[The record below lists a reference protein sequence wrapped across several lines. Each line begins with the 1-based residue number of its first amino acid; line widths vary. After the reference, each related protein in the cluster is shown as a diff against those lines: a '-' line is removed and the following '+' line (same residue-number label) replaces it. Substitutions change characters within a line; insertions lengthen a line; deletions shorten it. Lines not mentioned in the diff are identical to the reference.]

1 MERKHQ
7 HHSNRRWLL
16 PISIIAFFL
25 VLGAAYGGTSSASAA
40 QGLKPSP
47 QSGDYGGPEQC
58 GACHQELY
66 DEWQSTRH
74 AHAFSSPI
82 FQQNWE
88 ELGSEFNCLECHTTG
103 FQAGLGEYAY
113 EGVTCESCHG
123 AFVKGHP
130 EERMPI
136 NPDHEL
142 CASCHEFTTDEWE
155 HSGHGQAGIQ
165 CQACHDP
172 HKQEPLAPSV
182 TELCSNCHKDP
193 GSSFTHGTHS
203 DAGLECSNCHMY
215 TSPRTTH
222 PIEGLTPTGH
232 TFTIGSEACIGCHQD
247 TVHSRDSI
255 VRLQGEV
262 TELGEI
268 DPDKLRKEVQE
279 QEATIKELETQRSV
293 RLYTGLAQGAIVG
306 LAVGATVAWVLSRSL
321 RVVEEEGDEDEQAS
335 EEA

>member
-1 MERKHQ
+1 MEMKY
-7 HHSNRRWLL
+7 HHHAIRRWLL
-16 PISIIAFFL
+16 PILTIAFCL
-25 VLGAAYGGTSSASAA
+25 AIGAAYGGASSASAA
-40 QGLKPSP
+40 PGLKPAP
-47 QSGDYGGPEQC
+47 QSGDYGGPEKC
-58 GACHQELY
+58 AVCHEDLH
-66 DEWQSTRH
+66 DEWQVTRH
-74 AHAFSSPI
+74 AQAFSSPI

-88 ELGSEFNCLECHTTG
+88 ELGGEFECLECHTTG
-103 FQAGLGEYAY
+103 FQRGTGEYAS
-113 EGVTCESCHG
+113 EGVTCEACHG
-123 AFVKGHP
+123 PYIEGHP

-142 CASCHEFTTDEWE
+142 CASCHKFTTDEWE

-172 HKQEPLAPSV
+172 HAQKPLAPTV

-193 GSSFTHGTHS
+193 GSSFTHGSHAN
-203 DAGLECSNCHMY
+203 AGLECSNCHMY

-222 PIEGLTPTGH
+222 PIEGLVPTGH

-247 TVHSRDSI
+247 TVHSRDEI
-255 VRLQGEV
+255 IRLQGEV
-262 TELGEI
+262 TTLGNI
-268 DPDKLRKEVQE
+268 DPEELRKLVQE
-279 QEATIKELETQRSV
+279 QEDAITELKTQRSV

-321 RVVEEEGDEDEQAS
+321 RIVEVEGDEDEQES